1 MAAPLPPQSRSR
13 HNLTM
18 TTASRV
24 QRLVWP
30 VAVLIVV
37 AAVGDLV
44 LLALNAGSTGGTP
57 VGHDSLPLRTEIPIF
72 GITFGLVGALIA
84 SRQPRNPVGWIFWA
98 GGVEAAIQ
106 SIMTEY
112 SWTAVRVGPLPGA
125 TQAGWLAGGL
135 GEAIFLLAFVNI
147 VFFFPDGHLPSPRW
161 RPAAIGASV
170 LIAISGLVSLA
181 ANAPSSLAG
190 SEQASSSGPPTGSA
204 LALPAVLTAIAG
216 LVVKYRRANTD
227 GRQQIKWVAFG
238 ATVILFFVVAFP
250 LIAAVFL
257 PAGIF
262 TGTGATILFG
272 LSTMTIILLPISMA
286 IAILRYRLY
295 DIDLVINRTLA
306 YGALAAA
313 ITLIYIAVVIG
324 VGTLVGQGGRA
335 NFILSLAA
343 TALVAAAFQ
352 PLRSRAQRLANRLV
366 YGDRATPYE
375 VLSRF
380 SERIGETVA
389 GDETLRQMA
398 RVLAQGT
405 GATRAEVWLR
415 AASSLHRAAEY
426 PDAGGTAEPV
436 ALAADGRL
444 QIAGADTVVP
454 VSHQGELLGALA
466 VVKRKGESLTPIE
479 QKLLADLAHQAGLV
493 LKNVGLA
500 ADLRQRLEELRAS
513 RERLVSAQDAER
525 RRLERNIHDGA
536 QQNLVALKIKLG
548 LARQAWKKQ
557 PERMGTLLEELTADA
572 DESLNTLREL
582 ARGIYPPL
590 LADRGLATA
599 LEAQGRRSPI
609 PVELTADGAGRY
621 RADLEAAIYFCCLEA
636 LQNAAKYSGASR
648 VQIQLSQRNGEV
660 VFAVQDDGRGYDAAH
675 VKPGSGLQNM
685 SDRIEAL
692 GGRLEITSA
701 VGAGTSITGRVP
713 VKAAAGARPASENGN
728 E

>member
-1 MAAPLPPQSRSR
+1 MTAAAW
-13 HNLTM
+13 M
-18 TTASRV
+18 
-24 QRLVWP
+24 QRLIWP
-30 VAVLIVV
+30 VALLVIV
-37 AAVGDLV
+37 AVIGDFV
-44 LLALNAGSTGGTP
+44 LLALNAGSTGGDP
-57 VGHDSLPLRTEIPIF
+57 FGHASLALRLEIPIF

-84 SRQPRNPVGWIFWA
+84 SRHPKNPVGWIFWA

-112 SWTAVRVGPLPGA
+112 SWTAVRVGKLPGA
-125 TQAGWLAGGL
+125 AEAGWLAGGL

-147 VFFFPDGHLPSPRW
+147 LLFFPDGHLPSRRW

-170 LIAISGLVSLA
+170 LIGIGGLISLFANTPASVAGGLRL
-181 ANAPSSLAG
+181 
-190 SEQASSSGPPTGSA
+190 SSSGPPPGSTIA
-204 LALPAVLTAIAG
+204 IPAILTAIAG
-216 LVVKYRRANTD
+216 LVVKYRRANRD
-227 GRQQIKWVAFG
+227 GRQQIKWVAF
-238 ATVILFFVVAFP
+238 AAAVILFFVVAFP
-250 LIAAVFL
+250 VAASTVL
-257 PAGIF
+257 PADLV
-262 TGTGATILFG
+262 TGAAGTALFAI
-272 LSTMTIILLPISMA
+272 STMTIILLPIAMA
-286 IAILRYRLY
+286 VAILRYRLY

-306 YGALAAA
+306 YGALAVI
-313 ITLIYIAVVIG
+313 ITVIYIGVVVGIG
-324 VGTLVGQGGRA
+324 GIVGRA
-335 NFILSLAA
+335 GQANLVLSLVA
-343 TALVAAAFQ
+343 TALVAVAFQ
-352 PLRSRAQRLANRLV
+352 PLRNRAQRIANRLV

-380 SERIGETVA
+380 SERIGETTA
-389 GDETLRQMA
+389 SDETLAEMA

-415 AASSLHRAAEY
+415 AASSMHRAAQY
-426 PDAGGTAEPV
+426 PDTGQPSEPV
-436 ALAADGRL
+436 PLEANGRI

-454 VSHQGELLGALA
+454 VSHKGELLGALA
-466 VVKRKGESLTPIE
+466 IVKRKGESLTPIE

-590 LADRGLATA
+590 LADKGLATA

-609 PVELTADGAGRY
+609 PVELSAESTGRY
-621 RADLEAAIYFCCLEA
+621 RADLEAGIYFCCLEA

-648 VQIQLSQRNGEV
+648 VEIQLSQRNGEV
-660 VFAVQDDGRGYDAAH
+660 IFAVKDDGRGYDAAH
-675 VKPGSGLQNM
+675 VKRGSGLQNM
-685 SDRIEAL
+685 TDRIEAL
-692 GGRLEITSA
+692 GGQLEIESA
-701 VGAGTSITGRVP
+701 VGAGTVVTGRVP
-713 VKAAAGARPASENGN
+713 VKAAVGAGPASDQGSK
-728 E
+728 

>member
-1 MAAPLPPQSRSR
+1 
-13 HNLTM
+13 M
-18 TTASRV
+18 TTAARMQRV
-24 QRLVWP
+24 IWP
-30 VAVLIVV
+30 VVLLVV
-37 AAVGDLV
+37 AAVAGDLV
-44 LLALNAGSTGGTP
+44 LLALNAGWTGGAT
-57 VGHDSLPLRTEIPIF
+57 VGPDSLALRIEIPIF
-72 GITFGLVGALIA
+72 GVTFVLVGALIA
-84 SRQPRNPVGWIFWA
+84 SGHPRNPVGWIFWA

-112 SWTAVRVGPLPGA
+112 SWTALRVGKLPGA
-125 TQAGWLAGGL
+125 AEAGWLAGGL

-147 VFFFPDGHLPSPRW
+147 LIFFPDGHLPSPRW
-161 RPAAIGASV
+161 RPVTIGAGV
-170 LIAISGLVSLA
+170 LIGISGLVSLLA
-181 ANAPSSLAG
+181 NTPASLAAGANAR
-190 SEQASSSGPPTGSA
+190 SSGPPTGA
-204 LALPAVLTAIAG
+204 TLALPAVLTAVAA
-216 LVVKYRRANTD
+216 LVVKYRRTNRD
-227 GRQQIKWVAFG
+227 GRQQIKWVAF
-238 ATVILFFVVAFP
+238 AAAVILFFVVALP
-250 LIAAVFL
+250 VAAFTFL
-257 PAGIF
+257 PTDLF
-262 TGTGATILFG
+262 TGPVGAVLFPI
-272 LSTMTIILLPISMA
+272 STMTIILLPIAMA
-286 IAILRYRLY
+286 VAILRYRLY

-306 YGALAAA
+306 YGALAVI
-313 ITLIYIAVVIG
+313 ITVIYIGVVVGIG
-324 VGTLVGQGGRA
+324 SIVGRA
-335 NFILSLAA
+335 GQANLILSLVA
-343 TALVAAAFQ
+343 TALVAVAFQ
-352 PLRSRAQRLANRLV
+352 PLRNRAQRLANRLV

-389 GDETLRQMA
+389 GDETLAQMA

-415 AASSLHRAAEY
+415 AASSLHRAAQY
-426 PDAGGTAEPV
+426 PDGGEPAETL
-436 ALAADGRL
+436 ALADDGRL
-444 QIAGADTVVP
+444 PIAGADTVVP
-454 VSHQGELLGALA
+454 VSHKGELLGALA

-548 LARQAWKKQ
+548 LARQVWKKQ
-557 PERMGTLLEELTADA
+557 PERIGTLLEELTADA

-590 LADRGLATA
+590 LADKGLATA

-609 PVELTADGAGRY
+609 PVEVNADGAGRY

-636 LQNAAKYSGASR
+636 LQNAAKYSGASH
-648 VQIQLSQRNGEV
+648 VQIQLSQQNGHV
-660 VFAVQDDGRGYDAAH
+660 IFAIQDDGRGYDAAH

-685 SDRIEAL
+685 TDRIEAL
-692 GGRLEITSA
+692 GGQLDVKSS
-701 VGAGTSITGRVP
+701 VGAGTVVTGRVP
-713 VKAAAGARPASENGN
+713 VKAAVGARPPSDQGN